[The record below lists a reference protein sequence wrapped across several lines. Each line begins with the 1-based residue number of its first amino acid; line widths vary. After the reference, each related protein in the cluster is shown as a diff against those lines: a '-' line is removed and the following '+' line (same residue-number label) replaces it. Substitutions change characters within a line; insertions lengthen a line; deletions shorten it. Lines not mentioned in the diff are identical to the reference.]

1 MQLVVNSDAMNTTA
15 TTGQFEIRLLTV
27 DDIQPIADAFT
38 AIGWHKPAVQYRGYL
53 AEQEAGDR
61 VVLVAT
67 VDRRFA
73 GYVTIVWESHY
84 PPFREAGIPE
94 VVDFNVLPHYRRQ
107 GIGTRLM
114 DEAERRIGE
123 RSAIVGI
130 GVGLYPDYGAA
141 QRMYVVRGY
150 IPDGR
155 GIWYD
160 VHQVQYGESVCL
172 DDSLALFFTKQLR

>member
-1 MQLVVNSDAMNTTA
+1 MDQVRNHNDC
-15 TTGQFEIRLLTV
+15 QIRLLTQA
-27 DDIQPIADAFT
+27 DIAIIADAFSR
-38 AIGWHKPAVQYRGYL
+38 IGWNKPASQYRQYL
-53 AEQEAGDR
+53 AEQTAGDR

-67 VDRRFA
+67 VAGCFA
-73 GYVTIVWESHY
+73 GYVTIVWVSHY
-84 PPFREAGIPE
+84 PPFRAAAIPE
-94 VVDFNVLPHYRRQ
+94 VVDFNVLPHYRRRK
-107 GIGTRLM
+107 IGTRLM

-141 QRMYVVRGY
+141 QRMYVLRGY
-150 IPDGR
+150 VPDGH

-160 VHQVQYGESVCL
+160 VHQVQPGESVCV

>member
-1 MQLVVNSDAMNTTA
+1 MNTHESA
-15 TTGQFEIRLLTV
+15 GQLEIRLLQAT
-27 DDIQPIADAFT
+27 DIEEIADAFT
-38 AIGWHKPAVQYRGYL
+38 QIGWNKPAAQYRGYL

-67 VDRRFA
+67 VDHCFA

-84 PPFREAGIPE
+84 PPFRVDGIPE
-94 VVDFNVLPHYRRQ
+94 VVDFNVLPHYRRRK
-107 GIGTRLM
+107 IGTRLM

-123 RSAIVGI
+123 RSPIVGI

-141 QRMYVVRGY
+141 QRMYVLRGY